1 MPSKKLRFENANGY
15 ELSARLDLPYETPHH
30 YAVFAHCFTCSK
42 NFKAVRTISKAL
54 IAQGYGI
61 LRFDFTGLGESEG
74 DFEDTNFTSN
84 VLDLLAAAEFLAE
97 NYTPPSLMLG
107 HSLGGAATICAA
119 NQLEYIKAYVTIGAP
134 ASPGHVG
141 HFFHK
146 HSEELEKEGKALVNI
161 GGREFT
167 VKKQFLEDINS
178 QSTARILNSSDKP
191 ILIFHSPQD
200 EIVEI
205 DNATEIYK
213 NARHPKSFVSLDGAD
228 HMLNS
233 EVDSNYVA
241 RVTSAW
247 AARYV

>member
-1 MPSKKLRFENANGY
+1 
-15 ELSARLDLPYETPHH
+15 
-30 YAVFAHCFTCSK
+30 
-42 NFKAVRTISKAL
+42 
-54 IAQGYGI
+54 
-61 LRFDFTGLGESEG
+61 
-74 DFEDTNFTSN
+74 
-84 VLDLLAAAEFLAE
+84 
-97 NYTPPSLMLG
+97 
-107 HSLGGAATICAA
+107 
-119 NQLEYIKAYVTIGAP
+119 
-134 ASPGHVG
+134 
-141 HFFHK
+141 
-146 HSEELEKEGKALVNI
+146 
-161 GGREFT
+161 

-178 QSTARILNSSDKP
+178 QSTARILNSSDNP